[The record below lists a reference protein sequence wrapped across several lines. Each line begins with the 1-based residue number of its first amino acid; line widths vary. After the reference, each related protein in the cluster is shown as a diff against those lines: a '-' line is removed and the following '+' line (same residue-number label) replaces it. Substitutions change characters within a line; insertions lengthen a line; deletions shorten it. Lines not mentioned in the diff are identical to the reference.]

1 MPRWPFPMGATMSMI
16 RSVIASGPLSRRN
29 RSSGKSGVSLSK
41 FGRTRAA
48 STSSPFTVSI
58 SSRAKY
64 FSLSFGRRTLPS
76 TTSPLRREKRRTWDS
91 DT

>member
-1 MPRWPFPMGATMSMI
+1 MSMI
-16 RSVIASGPLSRRN
+16 RSATDSGPFSSRN

-48 STSSPFTVSI
+48 STSMPFTLSI
-58 SSRAKY
+58 SSNAKY
-64 FSLSFGRRTLPS
+64 FSLSFGRRTRPA
-76 TTSPLRREKRRTWDS
+76 TVSPLRSENRRTCDS